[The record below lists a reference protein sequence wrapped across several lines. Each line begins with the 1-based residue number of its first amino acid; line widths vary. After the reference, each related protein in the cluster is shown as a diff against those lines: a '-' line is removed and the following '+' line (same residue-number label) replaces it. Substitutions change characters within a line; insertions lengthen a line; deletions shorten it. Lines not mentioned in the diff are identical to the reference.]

1 MQSHCTFLPGT
12 AAAPIATST
21 SIAARSPKY
30 ILHGFE
36 SERALYH

>member
-12 AAAPIATST
+12 AAAPIATS